1 MVEEKPLIPSRQ
13 FAAVLL
19 VILAGAAVAAFYLR
33 AQTQGQN
40 ANSRQAQS
48 PAASQM
54 DRNLVVLD
62 PAHGGQDA
70 GATLGDK
77 ILEKDVTLAIAA
89 RMRATLT
96 AAGFTVVSTRD
107 ADPAT
112 PLTGD
117 QRAEIANRAHALA
130 CIVIH
135 ATASGSGLHLYTSA
149 LQPPQEDSSAN
160 VPLTPRVAF
169 VPVPWEMAQ
178 AASVSQSLRLAGD
191 LSAALGKANLPLL
204 AGREP
209 VRPLDNLQCPA
220 VAIELAPLP
229 VAGSD
234 ATPVTDA
241 DYQQRVAATLTAALQ
256 AWRND
261 VDPTAPNSAATSA
274 GGAGTADPAAQAQA
288 AAQAAR
294 AAAEASGRA
303 AARLA
308 AAKAHAP
315 LGVPAGTP
323 AASQAASQAGSQ
335 AGSRGAANKD
345 KANSAGKAAPASSSS
360 GSGDSPATAGGGQ

>member
-1 MVEEKPLIPSRQ
+1 LIPSRK
-13 FAAVLL
+13 FAVVFL
-19 VILAGAAVAAFYLR
+19 VILAGAVAAAFYLR

-40 ANSRQAQS
+40 ANPTQAQGP
-48 PAASQM
+48 PALQM

-62 PAHGGQDA
+62 PAHGGPDA

-77 ILEKDVTLAIAA
+77 IFEKDATLAIAA
-89 RMRATLT
+89 RMRTALT

-107 ADPAT
+107 AGSDT

-117 QRAEIANRAHALA
+117 QRADITNRAHALA

-135 ATASGSGLHLYTSA
+135 ATASGSGVHLYTSA
-149 LQPPQEDSSAN
+149 LQPPQEDSISN
-160 VPLTPRVAF
+160 VPFTARVAF

-178 AASVSQSLRLAGD
+178 AASVSQSLRLAGE
-191 LSAALGKANLPLL
+191 LSSALGKANLPAV

-209 VRPLDNLQCPA
+209 VRPLDNLECPA
-220 VAIELAPLP
+220 VALEMAPLP

-241 DYQQRVAATLTAALQ
+241 DYQQRVAATLTTALQ

-261 VDPTAPNSAATSA
+261 VDPTASNSAATGAADSA
-274 GGAGTADPAAQAQA
+274 AAAQA

-294 AAAEASGRA
+294 ASAEAAGRA

-308 AAKAHAP
+308 AA
-315 LGVPAGTP
+315 
-323 AASQAASQAGSQ
+323 
-335 AGSRGAANKD
+335 
-345 KANSAGKAAPASSSS
+345 KANSAGKAAPASSTS
-360 GSGDSPATAGGGQ
+360 GSGDNPAPAGGSQ